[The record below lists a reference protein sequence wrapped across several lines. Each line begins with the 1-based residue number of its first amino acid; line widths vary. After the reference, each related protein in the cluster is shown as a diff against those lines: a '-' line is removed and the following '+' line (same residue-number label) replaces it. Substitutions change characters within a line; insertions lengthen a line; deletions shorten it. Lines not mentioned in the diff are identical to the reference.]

1 MYASILSATTA
12 GIHSNFIYVEVDIST
27 GLPGIELVGL
37 LSGEVREAKERVKVA
52 LKNAGINI
60 PPMKITINLSPGN
73 VRKEGTAFDL
83 PIAAGLMSALGI
95 IQEDMTKG
103 CLFLGELGLNGEIKS
118 VNGVLPIV
126 IAAVESNVVH
136 TVIVPRDNEAEAS
149 IIKGVK
155 IVGIDDVSALIEYFC
170 ARDEQE
176 QIDNENVT
184 LEEVCKY
191 GEIHEKYKT
200 EKYISEEQLIKI
212 KPSDL
217 HEVDFADIHGQA
229 MVKRA
234 AEVATAGFHHMLLVG
249 PPGSGKTMIA
259 KRIPTIMPPLS
270 MDESIEVS
278 KIYSVAGLLTRERPL
293 ITTRPF
299 LNPHHT
305 ITMTALAGGGRVPK
319 PGIISLSHRGVL
331 FLDELPE
338 FRRGTIEIMRQP
350 LEDRVVHIARNG
362 GGYTYPSDFMLVAAM
377 NPCPCGYYPDRNK
390 CRCSPGDIRRYLN
403 KISGPILDRIDIT
416 IDAPRLDISDLKKGT
431 CSESSEQIRSRIMG
445 ARERQKDRYQ
455 GTAIRFNA
463 DLTASDIEKYCHL
476 GIKEEHYIE
485 QVFRSLELSA
495 RSYHRILRLSRTIA
509 DLDGSDN
516 ILEKH
521 ISEAVGYKMAERLW
535 DGLEEM

>member
-149 IIKGVK
+149 VIKGVK
-155 IVGIDDVSALIEYFC
+155 IVGINDVSALIEYFC
-170 ARDEQE
+170 GRDEQE

-191 GEIHEKYKT
+191 GEIH

-234 AEVATAGFHHMLLVG
+234 AEVAAAGFHHMLLVG

-362 GGYTYPSDFMLVAAM
+362 G
-377 NPCPCGYYPDRNK
+377 
-390 CRCSPGDIRRYLN
+390 
-403 KISGPILDRIDIT
+403 
-416 IDAPRLDISDLKKGT
+416 
-431 CSESSEQIRSRIMG
+431 
-445 ARERQKDRYQ
+445 
-455 GTAIRFNA
+455 
-463 DLTASDIEKYCHL
+463 
-476 GIKEEHYIE
+476 
-485 QVFRSLELSA
+485 
-495 RSYHRILRLSRTIA
+495 
-509 DLDGSDN
+509 
-516 ILEKH
+516 
-521 ISEAVGYKMAERLW
+521 
-535 DGLEEM
+535 